1 MELRALRGRP
11 VIAIDSG
18 ERIGDVVDAFID
30 PQHRRI
36 TGLRVRR
43 TGKDLSDVAFEDVQS
58 IGADAVMLPSREV
71 LKVASERDGSALTIE
86 ELVRLRVVTE
96 LGALRGT
103 VDDAE
108 FDPVTGLLTALI
120 VAPSG
125 LGGLLGRRQRV
136 SIDEVR
142 TIGRDAVVLVAKTE
156 KTEAAGETSALS
168 TEPE

>member
-18 ERIGDVVDAFID
+18 ERIGDVADAFID

-36 TGLRVRR
+36 TGLRIRR
-43 TGKDLSDVAFEDVQS
+43 TGKDLSDVAFGDVQS
-58 IGADAVMLPSREV
+58 VGADAVMLPSREV
-71 LKVASERDGSALTIE
+71 LKVASERDGSTLNIE

-96 LGALRGT
+96 LGELRGT

-125 LGGLLGRRQRV
+125 IGGLLGRRQRI

-142 TIGRDAVVLVAKTE
+142 TIGRDTVVLVADTE
-156 KTEAAGETSALS
+156 KTEAADETSRLS
-168 TEPE
+168 TESE